1 MKPEEV
7 LQWFKARPATKAAW
21 LAGII
26 GFLALITNT
35 YVVYQNS
42 LTINN
47 ARDAVLLSMEPSI
60 EVQFQSDS
68 AFVLNTTSMVVT
80 DIRVHPIT
88 YKIQPE
94 PFRILDRNKPGSNYL
109 LAGELLARQRIPIP
123 LSQLIETRAYNLKS
137 NDPNIIRVAVIT
149 FRREVDLKR
158 FFVIEIFHA
167 ASINGKLALFPIFSG
182 KNTAVAG
189 PPDYFVQLVNE
200 IEKLERTFFKTSGFQ

>member
-1 MKPEEV
+1 MKREEV
-7 LQWFKARPATKAAW
+7 LQWFKVRPATKAAW
-21 LAGII
+21 FAGVIA
-26 GFLALITNT
+26 FLALITNT
-35 YVVYQNS
+35 YVLFQNS

-68 AFVLNTTSMVVT
+68 AFVLNTSSMVVT

-94 PFRILDRNKPGSNYL
+94 PLRILDRNKPGSNYL

-123 LSQLIETRAYNLKS
+123 LSQLIETRNNSLKS

-158 FFVIEIFHA
+158 FFVMEIFYA
-167 ASINGKLALFPIFSG
+167 ASINGKLALFPILSG
-182 KNTAVAG
+182 KNTAVTG

-200 IEKLERTFFKTSGFQ
+200 IEKIERTFFKTSEFQ